1 MQKKLK
7 DVADI
12 KFCLSGSGK
21 GSERTKWLMPIN
33 LLENN
38 MVSEIVTNDNYQ
50 REKNSKISKEDIIIK
65 RISPSFINYI
75 DKVEDDV
82 YASGNLIIVRAKKIE
97 AKYLAYLLNKNI
109 GKMIDA
115 YSGSTIPS
123 IGRKDVED
131 FIVPILPAESQK
143 VIGELWLSS
152 GELKKLRNRLSELEK
167 IKTNYLISDFMNQQ
181 IGGRKNG

>member
-12 KFCLSGSGK
+12 KFCLSGSGNS
-21 GSERTKWLMPIN
+21 SERTKWLMPIN

-38 MVSEIVTNDNYQ
+38 TVSEIVIDDKYQ
-50 REKNSKISKEDIIIK
+50 RDENSKISKEDILIK

-82 YASGNLIIVRAKKIE
+82 YASGNLIIVRAKE
-97 AKYLAYLLNKNI
+97 VDSKYLAYLLNKNI

-131 FIVPILPAESQK
+131 CIVTILPIKKQK
-143 VIGELWLSS
+143 AIGELWFCC
-152 GELKKLRNRLSELEK
+152 GELKKLRDRLSELEK
-167 IKTNYLISDFMNQQ
+167 LKTNHLISDFVNQQ

>member
-12 KFCLSGSGK
+12 KFCLSGSGN

-38 MVSEIVTNDNYQ
+38 TVSDIVIDDKYQ
-50 REKNSKISKEDIIIK
+50 RDENSKISKEDIIIK

-82 YASGNLIIVRAKKIE
+82 YASGNLIIVRAKEIE
-97 AKYLAYLLNKNI
+97 AKYLAFILNKNI

-115 YSGSTIPS
+115 YSGSNIPS

-131 FIVPILPAESQK
+131 CIVTILPIKKQK
-143 VIGELWLSS
+143 VIGELWYCS
-152 GELKKLRNRLSELEK
+152 GELKKLRNRLSELE
-167 IKTNYLISDFMNQQ
+167 ITKTNYFISDFMNQQ
-181 IGGRKNG
+181 IGGRKSD